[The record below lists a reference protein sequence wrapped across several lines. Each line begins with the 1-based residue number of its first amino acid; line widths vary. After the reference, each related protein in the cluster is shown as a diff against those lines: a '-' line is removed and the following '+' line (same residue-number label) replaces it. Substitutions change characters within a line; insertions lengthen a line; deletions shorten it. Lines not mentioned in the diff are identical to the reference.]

1 MAWHLRASHGLRL
14 RLLWVLVPVLTA
26 LLVLDSWRDS
36 VSLGRELAQ
45 AYDQSL
51 LEPAQALSDSL
62 GWDSEGQLSLDG
74 PLHII
79 SMFEAVSSR
88 RKFLRVQLQT
98 PDGAQSRLLLG
109 AAQFPEP
116 AHDPADAGRPFRA
129 AADGT
134 RVFYAAEVE
143 HQPVRVLALLRVLH
157 DRSGQEW
164 RVLIQSAQTSAGI
177 ERTVRSLMWDSLL
190 RDGRTLLVL
199 VLVVW
204 LGVAWGLRPLKALRR
219 AVQQRRSDDLEPL
232 ATADVPGEV
241 RPLVDA
247 MNLHLAQQRD
257 ALAQQRQFLADASHQ
272 LRTPLAILTT
282 QAGYALRE
290 IDPEAVQATLRSM
303 LQQLQRGR
311 RVSEQLLALAHAS
324 QPAVAI
330 SREAEL
336 CDANAVA
343 REVVLAYLPLALDK
357 QQDLGWTDVRGQ
369 DFDEDEPADSDG
381 THARAAPMA
390 APVQAAATAVYELL
404 ANLVHNTIVYTPAQ
418 GHINVAVLRAPGWV
432 EIRVQDDGPGIAPE
446 DRERAFARFSR
457 LQADAAQV
465 PGGSGLGLAIARA
478 YVQRFHGELL
488 LENGNA
494 ADGDGRPGLLVRVRL
509 PLATASG

>member
-1 MAWHLRASHGLRL
+1 MPPFLRYSNGLRL

-36 VSLGRELAQ
+36 VSLARELEQ

-62 GWDSEGQLSLDG
+62 SWDTEGQLSLDG

-79 SMFEAVSSR
+79 SMFEVVSSR

-98 PDGAQSRLLLG
+98 PDGAQNRLLLG

-116 AHDPADAGRPFRA
+116 THDPADPHRPFRA
-129 AADGT
+129 AADGA
-134 RVFYAAEVE
+134 RVFYAAEVD
-143 HQPVRVLALLRVLH
+143 HQPVRVLALMRVLH

-164 RVLIQSAQTSAGI
+164 RVLIQTAQTSAGI
-177 ERTVRSLMWDSLL
+177 ERTVRGLMWDSLL

-199 VLVVW
+199 ALVVW
-204 LGVAWGLRPLKALRR
+204 LGVAWGLRPLKSLRR
-219 AVQQRRSDDLEPL
+219 AVQQRSSDDLQPL
-232 ATADVPGEV
+232 ATESVPSEV
-241 RPLVDA
+241 RPLVDT
-247 MNLHLAQQRD
+247 MNLHLAQQRE

-290 IDPEAVQATLRSM
+290 TDPEAVQATLRSM
-303 LQQLQRGR
+303 VLQLQRGR
-311 RVSEQLLALAHAS
+311 RVAEQLLALAHAS
-324 QPAVAI
+324 QPVALVAK
-330 SREAEL
+330 EGEV

-343 REVVLAYLPLALDK
+343 REVVLAYLPLAWEK

-369 DFDEDEPADSDG
+369 DFDGDADSDG
-381 THARAAPMA
+381 HGELGKTAPMA
-390 APVQAAATAVYELL
+390 APVRATATAVYELL
-404 ANLVHNTIVYTPAQ
+404 ANLVHNAIVYTPVQ
-418 GHINVAVLRAPGWV
+418 GRINVAVLREQGWV
-432 EIRVQDDGPGIAPE
+432 EIRVQDNGPGIAAA

-457 LQADAAQV
+457 LQADPALA

-478 YVQRFHGELL
+478 YVQRLHGTLV
-488 LENGNA
+488 LEAGDA
-494 ADGDGRPGLLVRVRL
+494 TDGSPGPGLMARVRL
-509 PLATASG
+509 PLAAEDA

>member
-1 MAWHLRASHGLRL
+1 MRWHSRISHGLRL
-14 RLLWVLVPVLTA
+14 RLLWVLVPVLMG

-36 VSLGRELAQ
+36 VSLARELAH

-51 LEPAQALSDSL
+51 LEPAQALSDGL

-74 PLHII
+74 PLHVI

-98 PDGAQSRLLLG
+98 PDGAQRRLLLG
-109 AAQFPEP
+109 ADQFPEP
-116 AHDPADAGRPFRA
+116 AQDPADARRPFRA

-134 RVFYAAEVE
+134 RVFYAAEVD
-143 HQPVRVLALLRVLH
+143 HQPVRVLAMLRVLH
-157 DRSGQEW
+157 DRAGQEW

-219 AVQQRRSDDLEPL
+219 TVQQRRSDDLEPL
-232 ATADVPGEV
+232 ATTDVPGEV

-290 IDPEAVQATLRSM
+290 TDPEAVQATLRSM

-324 QPAVAI
+324 QPASPMA
-330 SREAEL
+330 SEAEL

-369 DFDEDEPADSDG
+369 DFDEDDAANGDG
-381 THARAAPMA
+381 VPQAMA
-390 APVQAAATAVYELL
+390 AAVQAPATAVYELV
-404 ANLVHNTIVYTPAQ
+404 ANLVHNAIVYTPAQ
-418 GHINVAVLRAPGWV
+418 GHINVAVLREPGWV
-432 EIRVQDDGPGIAPE
+432 EIRVLDNGPGIAAQ
-446 DRERAFARFSR
+446 DRERALARFSR
-457 LQADAAQV
+457 LQANAAQA

-478 YVQRFHGELL
+478 YVQRFQGELVL
-488 LENGNA
+488 ARGEGPE
-494 ADGDGRPGLLVRVRL
+494 GGGRPGLLVRIRL
-509 PLATASG
+509 PLAAAIA

>member
-1 MAWHLRASHGLRL
+1 MRWHSRVSHGLRL
-14 RLLWVLVPVLTA
+14 RLLWVLVPVLTG

-36 VSLGRELAQ
+36 VSLARELAH

-51 LEPAQALSDSL
+51 LEPAQALSDGL

-74 PLHII
+74 PLHVI

-98 PDGAQSRLLLG
+98 PDGAQRRLLLG

-116 AHDPADAGRPFRA
+116 AQDPADASRPFRA

-134 RVFYAAEVE
+134 RVFYAAEVD
-143 HQPVRVLALLRVLH
+143 HQPVRVLAMLRVLH
-157 DRSGQEW
+157 DQAGQEW

-219 AVQQRRSDDLEPL
+219 TVQQRRSDDLEPL
-232 ATADVPGEV
+232 ATDDVPGEV

-290 IDPEAVQATLRSM
+290 TDPEAVQATLRSM

-324 QPAVAI
+324 QPALSMA
-330 SREAEL
+330 SEAAL

-369 DFDEDEPADSDG
+369 DFDEDDAAGGDG
-381 THARAAPMA
+381 AQLPMA
-390 APVQAAATAVYELL
+390 AAVQAPATAVYELV
-404 ANLVHNTIVYTPAQ
+404 ANLVHNAIVYTPAQ
-418 GHINVAVLRAPGWV
+418 GHINVAVLREPGWV
-432 EIRVQDDGPGIAPE
+432 EIRVQDDGPGIAAQ
-446 DRERAFARFSR
+446 DRERALARFSR
-457 LQADAAQV
+457 LQADAAQAT
-465 PGGSGLGLAIARA
+465 GGSGLGLAIARA
-478 YVQRFHGELL
+478 YVQRFQGELVL
-488 LENGNA
+488 AHGTGQGA
-494 ADGDGRPGLLVRVRL
+494 GRPGLLVRIRL
-509 PLATASG
+509 PLAPASA

>member
-1 MAWHLRASHGLRL
+1 MRWRLRSSNGLRL
-14 RLLWVLVPVLTA
+14 RLLWVLVPVLMG

-36 VSLGRELAQ
+36 VSLARELER

-51 LEPAQALSDSL
+51 LEPAQALSDNL
-62 GWDSEGQLSLDG
+62 RWDAEGQLSLDE

-79 SMFEAVSSR
+79 SMFEVLSSR

-98 PDGAQSRLLLG
+98 PDGAQQRLLLG
-109 AAQFPEP
+109 ASEFPEP
-116 AHDPADAGRPFRA
+116 AHDPADPSRPFRA
-129 AADGT
+129 ADDGT
-134 RVFYAAEVE
+134 RVSYAAEVD

-157 DRSGQEW
+157 DQSGQEW
-164 RVLIQSAQTSAGI
+164 RVLIQTAQTSAGI

-219 AVQQRRSDDLEPL
+219 AVQQRRSDDLQPL
-232 ATADVPGEV
+232 ATEAVPGEV

-272 LRTPLAILTT
+272 LRTPLAILST
-282 QAGYALRE
+282 QTGYALRE
-290 IDPEAVQATLRSM
+290 TDPEAVQATLRSM

-324 QPAVAI
+324 QPTAQQALESAV
-330 SREAEL
+330 

-369 DFDEDEPADSDG
+369 DFDGDVEGEADPG
-381 THARAAPMA
+381 AAMA

-404 ANLVHNTIVYTPAQ
+404 ANLVHNAIAYTPAE
-418 GHINVAVLRAPGWV
+418 GRINVSVQREGAWV
-432 EIRVQDDGPGIAPE
+432 EIRVQDNGPGIAPE

-457 LQADAAQV
+457 LQADAALA

-478 YVQRFHGELL
+478 YVQRFHGDLL
-488 LENGNA
+488 LQ
-494 ADGDGRPGLLVRVRL
+494 DGDASDGVAGRGLTALVRL
-509 PLATASG
+509 PLATDQG